1 MHSGWNP
8 HRRWRLFKNKGNIR
22 PAGVGMVGGGVP
34 VRDER
39 KQKKGKREK
48 RRPLGRL
55 FS

>member
-8 HRRWRLFKNKGNIR
+8 HRRWRLFKNKGKIR
-22 PAGVGMVGGGVP
+22 PVGAGMVGGGVP

-48 RRPLGRL
+48 RRPSGRL